1 MHKLKVKRA
10 IAWDHIWMIL
20 LALLLLVLY
29 LIFTTNIKDV
39 ILEYVTNIFK
49 GSFFG

>member
-1 MHKLKVKRA
+1 MRKKGA
-10 IAWDHIWMIL
+10 IAWDHIGVIL
-20 LALLLLVLY
+20 IALLLLVLY

-39 ILEYVTNIFK
+39 ILEYISNIFK

>member
-1 MHKLKVKRA
+1 MHKLKVKGA
-10 IAWDHIWMIL
+10 IAWDHIGMIL